1 MYYQMFGQM
10 KKQLA
15 QVGTWFDAA
24 ETLATEN
31 GFSADLLL
39 EQRLTMNQ
47 FSLVRQVQIAC
58 DTAKLGAS
66 RITGKEAPSHE
77 DNETTIAD
85 LRARLAS
92 VIAYLETFTEG
103 DFAKVAEQT
112 ITQPRWNGKT
122 MSGPDYFVEHVVPNF
137 FFHLGH
143 TYAIL
148 RHNGVKIGKRDY
160 LGKLNQK
167 DPA

>member
-1 MYYQMFGQM
+1 MYYKMFGQM

-15 QVGTWFDAA
+15 QIGTWFDAA
-24 ETLATEN
+24 EALAEES

-39 EQRLTMNQ
+39 EQRLAMNQ

-66 RITGKEAPSHE
+66 RLTGKDAPSHE
-77 DNETTIAD
+77 DNETKLSE
-85 LRARLAS
+85 LRARLTS
-92 VIAYLETFTEG
+92 VIAYLDTFAES
-103 DFAKVAEQT
+103 DFAKAGEQT
-112 ITQPRWNGKT
+112 ISQPRWKGKT
-122 MSGPDYFVEHVVPNF
+122 MSGADFFLEHVVPNF

-148 RHNGVKIGKRDY
+148 RNHGVKIGKRDY
-160 LGKLNQK
+160 LGQLCQLE
-167 DPA
+167 PA

>member
-10 KKQLA
+10 KKQLS
-15 QVGTWFDAA
+15 QVATWFDAA
-24 ETLATEN
+24 QLHAEEN

-39 EQRLTMNQ
+39 DQRLTMNQ

-66 RITGKEAPSHE
+66 RLTGKDAPTHE
-77 DNETTIAD
+77 DTETTIAD

-92 VIAYLETFTEG
+92 VVAYLETFSES
-103 DFAKVAEQT
+103 DFAKAGEQT

-122 MSGPDYFVEHVVPNF
+122 MSGADYFIEHVVPNY
-137 FFHLGH
+137 FFHIGH

-160 LGKLNQK
+160 LGKLSQNE
-167 DPA
+167 PA

>member
-10 KKQLA
+10 KKQLG

-24 ETLATEN
+24 HVVAEEN

-47 FSLVRQVQIAC
+47 FGLVRQVQMAC

-66 RITGKEAPSHE
+66 RLTGKEAPLHE
-77 DNETTIAD
+77 DSETTIAQ
-85 LRARLAS
+85 LRDRLTS
-92 VIAYLETFTEG
+92 VIAYLETFSEG
-103 DFAKVAEQT
+103 DFAKAGEQS
-112 ITQPRWNGKT
+112 ITQPRWKGKT
-122 MSGPDYFVEHVVPNF
+122 MSGSDYFMEHVVPNF

-143 TYAIL
+143 AYAFL

-160 LGKLNQK
+160 LGQLSQHE
-167 DPA
+167 PA